1 MSNLFLTNIPI
12 SSATP
17 NGIEV
22 TRHKLDGVAGSSS
35 TLRNQNTQANPSQPI
50 KLSDSTTAGVVGS
63 SIAWYSDQLQA
74 VTIAGQ
80 IVCSMWCQESAN
92 AANVAPTVGILRC
105 DANGAELSTIVAWA
119 ANLGGGEMVTTA
131 GAKVITILVANVI
144 STTLAS
150 GDRLKVQLGLDNAVD
165 QGGSGTMASGQNAQ
179 FFVNGPTGSAGQSQ
193 IAFTEPIVAQSSVIV
208 PVRPRNITPM
218 VRSSYW

>member
-35 TLRNQNTQANPSQPI
+35 TLRSQNTQANPSQPI

-119 ANLGGGEMVTTA
+119 ANLG
-131 GAKVITILVANVI
+131 
-144 STTLAS
+144 
-150 GDRLKVQLGLDNAVD
+150 VD

-193 IAFTEPIVAQSSVIV
+193 IAFTETIVAQSSVIV